1 MQLSVVCADE
11 LCVAFGA
18 GLALH
23 VFCSK
28 SSDLP
33 GKRMWTL
40 KNPREVPHSENRERL
55 SVPEKLLVKLGLIC
69 LGSCTLLIAIA

>member
-23 VFCSK
+23 VFCSRAATCQ
-28 SSDLP
+28 
-33 GKRMWTL
+33 GKECGRSKIPVKYHTQ
-40 KNPREVPHSENRERL
+40 KT
-55 SVPEKLLVKLGLIC
+55 EKGYRYLR
-69 LGSCTLLIAIA
+69 SCW